1 MVFSLKL
8 YEIDTIWIQ
17 KFKNFWPMNLYE
29 IDTTCIQKFEI
40 SDHSEFPCK
49 LMGLRKKEYIKICL
63 LVSSKIWI
71 KNLSD

>member
-1 MVFSLKL
+1 
-8 YEIDTIWIQ
+8 
-17 KFKNFWPMNLYE
+17 MNLYE

-63 LVSSKIWI
+63 LVSSKI
-71 KNLSD
+71 